1 MALLFPL
8 LLLAVMYVFLILPQ
22 RKRSK
27 AHAELL
33 RAVSPGDEIL
43 TSGGIYGGVTEIDGD
58 DLYLEIAPDVEIKIN
73 RRAVSE
79 RISATTKPAAPASD
93 VVVPDEVIEG
103 ADPIGLPEGVSDGGD
118 DTPEKGA
125 KKK

>member
-79 RISATTKPAAPASD
+79 RISGTTTAAAPATD
-93 VVVPDEVIEG
+93 VVVPDEVIED